1 MARIVVIG
9 AGFGGLAA
17 AARLQALGHEVT
29 VCERSP
35 QIGGKLGAHS
45 RDGFCFDTG
54 PSLLTLPAVFEDL
67 FAATGDPLEKAL
79 ALQRVDP
86 HCHYRFDDG
95 TALDVP
101 ASRAGLDAAIGE
113 AFGTAAAKEWQ
124 RLQERAGRMWSV
136 SREAFL
142 ESPGPPS
149 LVELAAR
156 QPTQL
161 PVIAPGR
168 TLRWLAKR
176 YLTDPRLR
184 AMLERYATYA
194 GSDPRFAPAALAATA
209 FAEQEYGCWY
219 IPGGLHQLA
228 GALAGRIA
236 DVRTDAPV
244 QGITTSGDRVSGV
257 RLDSGEVIAADVVV
271 ADVDAGQLYGKL
283 LPRPRL
289 LPRAELS
296 SAGFVMLLGVGDPVA
311 EIGHHTVLFP
321 SLDGLGYTA
330 EFDWLFRGQI
340 SPTPTIY
347 LSAPADLSIAPAGAR
362 AVFALVNAP
371 RQESFDWDA
380 PKTAELYARHLLA
393 VMAERGVDLRDRVL
407 FCETRTPADV
417 SRATGAPGGAIYGAS
432 SHGALAPFRRAANR
446 SPVPGLFVTGG
457 SAHPGGGLPLVALS
471 AASVARLVGPA

>member
-1 MARIVVIG
+1 MAKIVVIG

-17 AARLQALGHEVT
+17 AARLHALGHEVT
-29 VCERSP
+29 VCERSGAV
-35 QIGGKLGAHS
+35 GGKLGAYS

-54 PSLLTLPAVFEDL
+54 PSLLTMPAVFEDL
-67 FAATGDPLEKAL
+67 FAATGAPLAQTLTLTK
-79 ALQRVDP
+79 VDP
-86 HCHYRFDDG
+86 HCHYGFDDG

-101 ASRAGLDAAIGE
+101 ASPEALSAAMTDTFGTDAAG
-113 AFGTAAAKEWQ
+113 EWQ
-124 RLQERAGRMWSV
+124 RLLERAGRMWSV

-149 LVELAAR
+149 LLHLAAR
-156 QPTQL
+156 RPAQL

-168 TLRWLAKR
+168 TLRWLAR
-176 YLTDPRLR
+176 RHLTDPRMR

-209 FAEQEYGCWY
+209 YVEQEYGCWY
-219 IPGGLHQLA
+219 ICGGLHQLA
-228 GALAGRIA
+228 SAMAARIP
-236 DVRTDAPV
+236 DVRTDSPV
-244 QGITTSGDRVSGV
+244 RTIDTAGDRVCGV
-257 RLDSGEVIAADVVV
+257 RLESGEAIAADAVV
-271 ADVDAGQLYGKL
+271 ADVDAGQLYRNL

-289 LPRAELS
+289 APRAELS
-296 SAGFVMLLGVGDPVA
+296 SAGFVMLLGVSDPA
-311 EIGHHTVLFP
+311 PEIGHHTVLFP

-347 LSAPADLSIAPAGAR
+347 LSAPADPTIAPPGTR
-362 AVFALVNAP
+362 GVFVLVNAP
-371 RQESFDWDA
+371 RQGPFDWDE

-393 VMAERGVDLRDRVL
+393 VMAERGVDLRDRLL
-407 FCETRTPADV
+407 FCEMRTPADLA
-417 SRATGAPGGAIYGAS
+417 RATGAPGGAIYGAS

-446 SPVPGLFVTGG
+446 SPQPGLFVTGG

-471 AASVARLVGPA
+471 AASVARLIGPA